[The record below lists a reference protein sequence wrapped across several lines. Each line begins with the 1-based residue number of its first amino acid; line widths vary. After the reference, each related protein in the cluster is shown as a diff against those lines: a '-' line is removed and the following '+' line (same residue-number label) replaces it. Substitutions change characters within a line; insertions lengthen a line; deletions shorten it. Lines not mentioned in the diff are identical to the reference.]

1 MISPAAFDPYY
12 APVAISRTAPAP
24 RWTDTLSLGF
34 VLHLISRRLVT
45 YDEVIRYGVARFGV
59 PADAVAAVVEQLVVV
74 RESIDG
80 AVLLRPLDLDRD
92 EWLDGADCRAESLAW
107 VFRLTGTAGYLRLV
121 APLD

>member
-12 APVAISRTAPAP
+12 APVAISRSAPAP

-34 VLHLISRRLVT
+34 VLHLISRRLLT

-59 PADAVAAVVEQLVVV
+59 PAEAVAAVVKQLVVTH
-74 RESIDG
+74 EEIDG

-92 EWLDGADCRAESLAW
+92 EWLDGADSRTESLAW
-107 VFRLTGTAGYLRLV
+107 VGRLTGTAGYLRLV